1 LADGPIYDL
10 PNSQG
15 TPKVTRER
23 RKLAAIVALD
33 AVGYSRL
40 MERDESGTL
49 GLLTAH
55 RTERLEPALARH
67 GGRLI
72 KLLGDGALAEFAS
85 VVDALNAAI
94 EFQRAM
100 TSANLDSRDDERIA
114 FRIGIHVGDVIID
127 GDDLYGDGMN
137 VAARLEGQA
146 PPGGILISGNAR
158 DAAVN
163 RVSAEFRDLGRL
175 TLKNIDRPVQA
186 FQVIFDRKD
195 REAVDAERTESR
207 LSAPSSGA
215 ASDVSSIA
223 VRPFTVLSDEREL
236 QFLAD
241 GLGEDVIALLARVPG
256 FFVIAKASSF
266 EFRNPDIQ
274 TSAIAQQ
281 LGVRYVLGGSV
292 RALGGQIR
300 LSAQLADAASGRVL
314 WSRQFDAERSDAINL
329 QDDIA
334 RDIIVELQPA
344 LTRAEIAVIRRQRP
358 ENIGAWGFYH
368 QAGGVLAANG
378 WNARSVEDAV
388 GFLRHAL
395 ELDANFALA
404 RAQLALL
411 TALAQ
416 NTALIERSKTLHEE
430 AVAAAE
436 LAIAD
441 DSGSSEVLGYAG
453 CAIADLGDTSRG
465 AEILKQ
471 AVELDPSNAQAQVAL
486 GAALALS
493 GDLDGGIACMRHGI
507 KLSPRDRRLA
517 FWGWALGGFL
527 MRAKQPAEALEQAR
541 LAARRDPRLFLPPVL
556 ETLAHAALGQTD
568 AARISLISARRL
580 RPELTLRE
588 IEISHGRYAAKIL
601 ADLWTEASPST

>member
-1 LADGPIYDL
+1 L
-10 PNSQG
+10 
-15 TPKVTRER
+15 TRER

-33 AVGYSRL
+33 VVGYSRL
-40 MERDESGTL
+40 MERDERGTL
-49 GLLTAH
+49 ATLTEH
-55 RTERLEPALARH
+55 RTERLEPTLARH

-72 KLLGDGALAEFAS
+72 KLIGDGALVEFGS

-94 EFQRAM
+94 EFQRSM
-100 TSANLDSRDDERIA
+100 SSANLDRRDGERIV
-114 FRIGIHVGDVIID
+114 FRIGVHIGDVIID

-158 DAAVN
+158 DAVVN

-175 TLKNIDRPVQA
+175 PLKNIERPVQA
-186 FQVIFDRKD
+186 FQVMFDHEERQG
-195 REAVDAERTESR
+195 ADAERLKEDIAVS
-207 LSAPSSGA
+207 SASA

-241 GLGEDVIALLARVPG
+241 GLAEDVIALLARVPG
-256 FFVIAKASSF
+256 FFVIARASSF
-266 EFRNPDIQ
+266 EFRNPDIPI
-274 TSAIAQQ
+274 SVIAQQ
-281 LGVRYVLGGSV
+281 LSVRYVLGGSV

-300 LSAQLADAASGRVL
+300 LAVQLAETASGRVL
-314 WSRQFDAERSDAINL
+314 WSGQFDTERSSAIDL
-329 QDDIA
+329 QDEIA
-334 RDIIVELQPA
+334 RGIIVELQPA

-358 ENIGAWGFYH
+358 ENIGAWGCYH
-368 QAGGVLAANG
+368 QAGGALAANG
-378 WNARSVEDAV
+378 WNARSVQEAR
-388 GFLRHAL
+388 GFLRQAL

-411 TALAQ
+411 MALAQ
-416 NTALIERSKTLHEE
+416 NTALIEPSKSLHEE

-441 DSGSSEVLGYAG
+441 DGGSSEVLGYAG
-453 CAIADLGDTSRG
+453 CAISDLGDANRG
-465 AEILKQ
+465 AEILKE

-493 GDLDGGIACMRHGI
+493 GDLDGGIARMKQGI
-507 KLSPRDRRLA
+507 RLSPRDRRLG

-527 MRAKQPAEALEQAR
+527 MRAKRPDEALEEAK

-556 ETLAHAALGQTD
+556 ETLAHVALGQID
-568 AARISLISARRL
+568 AAKISLISARRL

-588 IEISHGRYAAKIL
+588 IEISHGRRAVKAL
-601 ADLWTEASPST
+601 ADLWTEAPLA

>member
-1 LADGPIYDL
+1 M
-10 PNSQG
+10 
-15 TPKVTRER
+15 TRER

-33 AVGYSRL
+33 VVGYSRL
-40 MERDESGTL
+40 MERDERGTL
-49 GLLTAH
+49 ATLTEH
-55 RTERLEPALARH
+55 RTERLEPTLARH

-72 KLLGDGALAEFAS
+72 KLIGDGALVEFGS

-94 EFQRAM
+94 EFQRSM
-100 TSANLDSRDDERIA
+100 TSANLDRRDDERIV
-114 FRIGIHVGDVIID
+114 FRIGVHVGDVIVD

-137 VAARLEGQA
+137 VAARLEGHA
-146 PPGGILISGNAR
+146 PPGGILISGNAK
-158 DAAVN
+158 DAVVN
-163 RVSAEFRDLGRL
+163 RVSAEYRDLGRL
-175 TLKNIDRPVQA
+175 PLKNIERPVQA
-186 FQVIFDRKD
+186 FQVMFDHEERQG
-195 REAVDAERTESR
+195 ADAERLKTGIV
-207 LSAPSSGA
+207 PSSDA
-215 ASDVSSIA
+215 ASDLSSIA
-223 VRPFTVLSDEREL
+223 VRPFTVLSDDREL

-241 GLGEDVIALLARVPG
+241 GLAEDVIALLARVPG

-266 EFRNPDIQ
+266 EFRNPDIPI
-274 TSAIAQQ
+274 SVIAQQ

-300 LSAQLADAASGRVL
+300 LAAQLAETASGRVL
-314 WSRQFDAERSDAINL
+314 WSGQFDTERSSAIDL
-329 QDDIA
+329 QDEIA
-334 RDIIVELQPA
+334 RGIIVELQPA

-368 QAGGVLAANG
+368 QAGGALAANG
-378 WNARSVEDAV
+378 WNARSVEEAR

-411 TALAQ
+411 MALAQ
-416 NTALIERSKTLHEE
+416 NTALIEPSNSLRDE

-441 DSGSSEVLGYAG
+441 DGGSSEVLGYAG
-453 CAIADLGDTSRG
+453 CAISDLGDTNRG

-493 GDLDGGIACMRHGI
+493 GDLDSGIARMKQGI

-527 MRAKQPAEALEQAR
+527 MRAKRPAEALEEAK

-556 ETLAHAALGQTD
+556 ETLAHIALGQTD
-568 AARISLISARRL
+568 AAKISLVSARRL

-588 IEISHGRYAAKIL
+588 IEISHGRRAVKAL
-601 ADLWTEASPST
+601 ADLWTEAPLA

>member
-1 LADGPIYDL
+1 L
-10 PNSQG
+10 
-15 TPKVTRER
+15 TRER

-33 AVGYSRL
+33 VVGYSRL

-49 GLLTAH
+49 ATLTEH
-55 RTERLEPALARH
+55 RSERLEPTLARH

-72 KLLGDGALAEFAS
+72 KLIGDGALVEFGS

-94 EFQRAM
+94 EFQRSM
-100 TSANLDSRDDERIA
+100 TSTNLDRRDDERIV
-114 FRIGIHVGDVIID
+114 FRIGIHIGDVIID

-158 DAAVN
+158 DAVVN

-175 TLKNIDRPVQA
+175 PLKNIERPVQA
-186 FQVIFDRKD
+186 FQVMFNHEERQG
-195 REAVDAERTESR
+195 ADAERLKEDI
-207 LSAPSSGA
+207 AVSSSST

-223 VRPFTVLSDEREL
+223 VRPFTVLSDDREL

-241 GLGEDVIALLARVPG
+241 GLAEDIIALLARVPG

-266 EFRNPDIQ
+266 EFRNPDIPI
-274 TSAIAQQ
+274 SVIAQQ
-281 LGVRYVLGGSV
+281 LSVRYVLGGSV

-300 LSAQLADAASGRVL
+300 LAVQLAETVSGRVL
-314 WSRQFDAERSDAINL
+314 WSGQFDTERSSANDL
-329 QDDIA
+329 QDEIA
-334 RDIIVELQPA
+334 RGIIVELQPA

-358 ENIGAWGFYH
+358 ENIGAWGCYH
-368 QAGGVLAANG
+368 QAGGALAANG
-378 WNARSVEDAV
+378 WNARSVQEAR
-388 GFLRHAL
+388 GFLRQAL

-411 TALAQ
+411 MALAQ
-416 NTALIERSKTLHEE
+416 NTALIEPSKSLHEE

-441 DSGSSEVLGYAG
+441 DGGSSEVLGYAG
-453 CAIADLGDTSRG
+453 CAISDLGDANRG
-465 AEILKQ
+465 AEILKE

-493 GDLDGGIACMRHGI
+493 GDLDGGIARMKQGI
-507 KLSPRDRRLA
+507 RLSPRDRRLG

-527 MRAKQPAEALEQAR
+527 MRAKRPDEALEEAK

-556 ETLAHAALGQTD
+556 ETLAHVALGQID
-568 AARISLISARRL
+568 AAKISLISARRL

-588 IEISHGRYAAKIL
+588 IEISHGRRAVKAL
-601 ADLWTEASPST
+601 ADLWTEAPLA

>member
-1 LADGPIYDL
+1 
-10 PNSQG
+10 
-15 TPKVTRER
+15 
-23 RKLAAIVALD
+23 
-33 AVGYSRL
+33 
-40 MERDESGTL
+40 MERDERGTL
-49 GLLTAH
+49 ATLTEH
-55 RTERLEPALARH
+55 RTERLEPTLARH

-72 KLLGDGALAEFAS
+72 KLIGDGALVEFGS

-94 EFQRAM
+94 EFQRSM
-100 TSANLDSRDDERIA
+100 ISANLDRRDDERIV
-114 FRIGIHVGDVIID
+114 FRIGVHVGDVIVD

-137 VAARLEGQA
+137 VAARLEGHA
-146 PPGGILISGNAR
+146 PPGGILISGNAK
-158 DAAVN
+158 DAVVN

-175 TLKNIDRPVQA
+175 PLKNIERPVQA
-186 FQVIFDRKD
+186 FQVMFDHEERQG
-195 REAVDAERTESR
+195 ADAERLKTGIV
-207 LSAPSSGA
+207 PSSDA

-223 VRPFTVLSDEREL
+223 VRPFTVLSDDREL

-241 GLGEDVIALLARVPG
+241 GLAEDVIALLARVPG

-266 EFRNPDIQ
+266 EFRNPDIPI
-274 TSAIAQQ
+274 SVIAQQ

-300 LSAQLADAASGRVL
+300 LAAQLAETASGRLL
-314 WSRQFDAERSDAINL
+314 WSGQFDTERSSAIDL
-329 QDDIA
+329 QDEIA
-334 RDIIVELQPA
+334 RGIIVELQPA

-378 WNARSVEDAV
+378 WNARSVEEAR

-411 TALAQ
+411 MALAQ
-416 NTALIERSKTLHEE
+416 NTALIEPSNSLRDE

-441 DSGSSEVLGYAG
+441 DGGSSEVLGYAG
-453 CAIADLGDTSRG
+453 CAISDLGDTNRG

-493 GDLDGGIACMRHGI
+493 GDLDSGIARLKQGI

-527 MRAKQPAEALEQAR
+527 MRAKRPAEALEEAK

-556 ETLAHAALGQTD
+556 ETLAHIALGQTD
-568 AARISLISARRL
+568 AAKISLVSARRL

-588 IEISHGRYAAKIL
+588 IEISHGRRAVKAL
-601 ADLWTEASPST
+601 ADLWTEAPLA

>member
-1 LADGPIYDL
+1 M
-10 PNSQG
+10 
-15 TPKVTRER
+15 TRER

-33 AVGYSRL
+33 VVGYSRL
-40 MERDESGTL
+40 MERDERGTL
-49 GLLTAH
+49 ATLTEH
-55 RTERLEPALARH
+55 RTERLEPTLARH

-72 KLLGDGALAEFAS
+72 KLIGDGALVEFGS

-94 EFQRAM
+94 EFQRSM
-100 TSANLDSRDDERIA
+100 TSANLDRRDDERIV
-114 FRIGIHVGDVIID
+114 FRIGVHVGDVIVD

-137 VAARLEGQA
+137 VAARLEGHA
-146 PPGGILISGNAR
+146 PPGGILISGNAK
-158 DAAVN
+158 DAVVN

-175 TLKNIDRPVQA
+175 PLKNIERPVQA
-186 FQVIFDRKD
+186 FQVMFDHEERQG
-195 REAVDAERTESR
+195 ADAERLKTGIV
-207 LSAPSSGA
+207 PSSDA
-215 ASDVSSIA
+215 ASDLSSIA
-223 VRPFTVLSDEREL
+223 VRPFTVLSDDREL

-241 GLGEDVIALLARVPG
+241 GLAEDVIALLARVPG

-266 EFRNPDIQ
+266 EFRNPDIPI
-274 TSAIAQQ
+274 SVIAQQ

-300 LSAQLADAASGRVL
+300 LAAQLAETASGRVL
-314 WSRQFDAERSDAINL
+314 WSGQFDTERSSAIDL
-329 QDDIA
+329 QDEIA
-334 RDIIVELQPA
+334 RGIIVELQPA

-368 QAGGVLAANG
+368 QAGGALAANG
-378 WNARSVEDAV
+378 WNARSVEEAR

-411 TALAQ
+411 MALAQ
-416 NTALIERSKTLHEE
+416 NTALIEPSNSLRDE

-441 DSGSSEVLGYAG
+441 DGGSSEVLGCAG
-453 CAIADLGDTSRG
+453 CAISDLGDTNRG

-493 GDLDGGIACMRHGI
+493 GDLDSGIARMKQGI

-527 MRAKQPAEALEQAR
+527 MRAKRPAEALEEAK

-556 ETLAHAALGQTD
+556 ETLAHIALGQTD
-568 AARISLISARRL
+568 AAKISLVSARRL

-588 IEISHGRYAAKIL
+588 IEISHGRRAVKAL
-601 ADLWTEASPST
+601 ADLWTEAPLA

>member
-1 LADGPIYDL
+1 M
-10 PNSQG
+10 
-15 TPKVTRER
+15 TRER

-40 MERDESGTL
+40 MERDESRTL
-49 GLLTAH
+49 AMLTEH
-55 RTERLEPALARH
+55 RIERLEPALAHH
-67 GGRLI
+67 GGQLI
-72 KLLGDGALAEFAS
+72 KLIGDGALLEFAS

-100 TSANLDSRDDERIA
+100 SRANLDRPDDERIA

-137 VAARLEGQA
+137 IAARLEGQA
-146 PPGGILISGNAR
+146 PPGGIVISGNAR
-158 DAAVN
+158 DAVVN
-163 RVSAEFRDLGRL
+163 RVSAEFRDLGNL
-175 TLKNIDRPVQA
+175 TLKNIERPVQA
-186 FQVIFDRKD
+186 FQVVFDREQ
-195 REAVDAERTESR
+195 RQGGDAERSKQR
-207 LSAPSSGA
+207 VLASSSGD
-215 ASDVSSIA
+215 ASDMSSIA

-241 GLGEDVIALLARVPG
+241 GLAEDVIALLARVPG

-266 EFRNPDIQ
+266 EFRNPDIP
-274 TSAIAQQ
+274 TSVIAQQ

-300 LSAQLADAASGRVL
+300 LAAQLAEAVSGRVL
-314 WSRQFDAERSDAINL
+314 WSGQFDTERSSAIDL
-329 QDDIA
+329 QDEIT
-334 RDIIVELQPA
+334 RGIIVELQPA

-368 QAGGVLAANG
+368 QAGGALAANG
-378 WNARSVEDAV
+378 WNARSVEEAR
-388 GFLRHAL
+388 GYLQHAL

-411 TALAQ
+411 MALAQ
-416 NTALIERSKTLHEE
+416 NTALIETSRSLHEE

-441 DSGSSEVLGYAG
+441 DGGSSEVLGYAG
-453 CAIADLGDTSRG
+453 CAISDLGNTSRG

-471 AVELDPSNAQAQVAL
+471 AVELDPSNAQAQVAI

-493 GDLDGGIACMRHGI
+493 GDLDGGIARMRQGI

-527 MRAKQPAEALEQAR
+527 LRAKRPAEALEEAK

-556 ETLAHAALGQTD
+556 ETLAHVALGQID
-568 AARISLISARRL
+568 AAKISLISARRL

-588 IEISHGRYAAKIL
+588 IEISHGRRAVKVL
-601 ADLWTEASPST
+601 AGLWT

>member
-1 LADGPIYDL
+1 M
-10 PNSQG
+10 
-15 TPKVTRER
+15 TRER

-33 AVGYSRL
+33 VVGYSRL
-40 MERDESGTL
+40 MERDERGTL
-49 GLLTAH
+49 ATLTEH
-55 RTERLEPALARH
+55 RTERLEPTLARH

-72 KLLGDGALAEFAS
+72 KLIGDGALVEFGS

-94 EFQRAM
+94 EFQRSM
-100 TSANLDSRDDERIA
+100 TSANLDRRDDERIV
-114 FRIGIHVGDVIID
+114 FRIGVHVGDVIID

-158 DAAVN
+158 DAVVN

-175 TLKNIDRPVQA
+175 PLKNIERPVQA
-186 FQVIFDRKD
+186 FQVMFNHEERQG
-195 REAVDAERTESR
+195 ADAERLKEDI
-207 LSAPSSGA
+207 AVSSSSA

-223 VRPFTVLSDEREL
+223 VRPFTVLSDDREL

-241 GLGEDVIALLARVPG
+241 GLAEDIIALLARVPG

-266 EFRNPDIQ
+266 EFRNPDIPI
-274 TSAIAQQ
+274 SVIAQQ
-281 LGVRYVLGGSV
+281 LSVRYVLGGSV

-300 LSAQLADAASGRVL
+300 LAVQLAETVSGRVL
-314 WSRQFDAERSDAINL
+314 WSGQFDTERSSAIDL
-329 QDDIA
+329 QDEIA
-334 RDIIVELQPA
+334 RGIIVELQPA

-358 ENIGAWGFYH
+358 ENIGAWGCYH
-368 QAGGVLAANG
+368 QAGGALAANG
-378 WNARSVEDAV
+378 WNARSVQEAR
-388 GFLRHAL
+388 GFLRQAL

-411 TALAQ
+411 MALAQ
-416 NTALIERSKTLHEE
+416 NTALIEPSKSLHEE

-441 DSGSSEVLGYAG
+441 DGGSSEVLGYAG
-453 CAIADLGDTSRG
+453 CAISDLGDANRG
-465 AEILKQ
+465 AEILKE

-493 GDLDGGIACMRHGI
+493 GDLDGGIARMKQGI
-507 KLSPRDRRLA
+507 RLSPRDRRLG

-527 MRAKQPAEALEQAR
+527 MRAKRPDEALEEAK

-556 ETLAHAALGQTD
+556 ETLAHVALGQID
-568 AARISLISARRL
+568 AAKISLISARRL

-588 IEISHGRYAAKIL
+588 IEISHGRRAVKAL
-601 ADLWTEASPST
+601 ADLWTEAPLA

>member
-1 LADGPIYDL
+1 L
-10 PNSQG
+10 
-15 TPKVTRER
+15 TRER

-33 AVGYSRL
+33 VVGYSRL
-40 MERDESGTL
+40 MERDEGGTL
-49 GLLTAH
+49 ATLTEH
-55 RTERLEPALARH
+55 RTERLEPTLARH

-72 KLLGDGALAEFAS
+72 KLIGDGALVEFGS

-94 EFQRAM
+94 EFQRSM
-100 TSANLDSRDDERIA
+100 TSANLDRRDDERIV
-114 FRIGIHVGDVIID
+114 FRIGVHVGDVIID
-127 GDDLYGDGMN
+127 DDDLYGDGMN
-137 VAARLEGQA
+137 VAARLEGHA
-146 PPGGILISGNAR
+146 PPGGIFISGNAR
-158 DAAVN
+158 DAVVN
-163 RVSAEFRDLGRL
+163 QVSAEFRDLGRL
-175 TLKNIDRPVQA
+175 QLKNIERPVQA
-186 FQVIFDRKD
+186 FQVMFDHDERQG
-195 REAVDAERTESR
+195 ADAERLKTGI
-207 LSAPSSGA
+207 AVPPSGA

-223 VRPFTVLSDEREL
+223 VRPFTVLSDDREL

-241 GLGEDVIALLARVPG
+241 GLAEDVIALLARVPG

-266 EFRNPDIQ
+266 EFRNPDIPI
-274 TSAIAQQ
+274 SVIAQQ

-300 LSAQLADAASGRVL
+300 LAAQLAETASGRVL
-314 WSRQFDAERSDAINL
+314 WSGQFDTERNSAIDL
-329 QDDIA
+329 QDEIA
-334 RDIIVELQPA
+334 RGIIVELQPA

-368 QAGGVLAANG
+368 QAGGALAANG
-378 WNARSVEDAV
+378 WNARSVEEAR
-388 GFLRHAL
+388 GFLRQAL

-411 TALAQ
+411 MALAQ
-416 NTALIERSKTLHEE
+416 NTALIEPSKSLHEE

-441 DSGSSEVLGYAG
+441 DGGSSEVLGYAG
-453 CAIADLGDTSRG
+453 CAISDLGDANRG

-486 GAALALS
+486 GAALAMS
-493 GDLDGGIACMRHGI
+493 GDMDRGIARMKQGI
-507 KLSPRDRRLA
+507 KLSPRDRRLG

-527 MRAKQPAEALEQAR
+527 MRAKRPAEALEEAK

-556 ETLAHAALGQTD
+556 ETLAHVALGQID
-568 AARISLISARRL
+568 AAKISLISARRL

-588 IEISHGRYAAKIL
+588 IEISHGRRAGKAL
-601 ADLWTEASPST
+601 ADLWTEAPLA

>member
-1 LADGPIYDL
+1 M
-10 PNSQG
+10 
-15 TPKVTRER
+15 TRER

-33 AVGYSRL
+33 VVGYSRL
-40 MERDESGTL
+40 MERDERGTL
-49 GLLTAH
+49 ATLTEH
-55 RTERLEPALARH
+55 RTERLEPTLARH

-72 KLLGDGALAEFAS
+72 KLIGDGALVEFGS

-94 EFQRAM
+94 EFQRSM
-100 TSANLDSRDDERIA
+100 TSANLDRRDDERIV
-114 FRIGIHVGDVIID
+114 FRIGVHVGDVIID

-158 DAAVN
+158 DAVVN

-175 TLKNIDRPVQA
+175 PLKNIERPVQA
-186 FQVIFDRKD
+186 FQVMFDHEERQG
-195 REAVDAERTESR
+195 ADAERLKEDIAVS
-207 LSAPSSGA
+207 SASA
-215 ASDVSSIA
+215 ALDVSSIA

-241 GLGEDVIALLARVPG
+241 GLAEDVIALLARVPG

-266 EFRNPDIQ
+266 EFRNPDIPI
-274 TSAIAQQ
+274 SVIAQQ
-281 LGVRYVLGGSV
+281 LSVRYVLGGSV

-300 LSAQLADAASGRVL
+300 LAVQLAETASGRVL
-314 WSRQFDAERSDAINL
+314 WSGQFDTERSSAVDL
-329 QDDIA
+329 QYEIA
-334 RDIIVELQPA
+334 RGIIVELQPA

-358 ENIGAWGFYH
+358 ENIGAWGCYH
-368 QAGGVLAANG
+368 QAGGALAANG
-378 WNARSVEDAV
+378 WNARSVQEAR
-388 GFLRHAL
+388 GFLRQAL

-411 TALAQ
+411 MALAQ
-416 NTALIERSKTLHEE
+416 NTALIEPSKSLHEE

-441 DSGSSEVLGYAG
+441 DGGSSEVLGYAG
-453 CAIADLGDTSRG
+453 CAISDLGDANRG
-465 AEILKQ
+465 AEILKE

-493 GDLDGGIACMRHGI
+493 GDLDGGIARMKQGI
-507 KLSPRDRRLA
+507 RLSPRDRRLG

-527 MRAKQPAEALEQAR
+527 MRAKRPDEALEEAK

-556 ETLAHAALGQTD
+556 ETLAHVALGQID
-568 AARISLISARRL
+568 AAKISLISARRL

-588 IEISHGRYAAKIL
+588 IEISHGRRAVKAL
-601 ADLWTEASPST
+601 ADLWTEAPLA

>member
-1 LADGPIYDL
+1 M
-10 PNSQG
+10 
-15 TPKVTRER
+15 TRER

-33 AVGYSRL
+33 VVGYSRL
-40 MERDESGTL
+40 MERDERGTL
-49 GLLTAH
+49 ATLTEH
-55 RTERLEPALARH
+55 RTERLEPTLARH

-72 KLLGDGALAEFAS
+72 KLIGDGALVEFGS

-94 EFQRAM
+94 EFQRSM
-100 TSANLDSRDDERIA
+100 TSANLDRRDDERIV
-114 FRIGIHVGDVIID
+114 FRIGVHVGDVIVD

-137 VAARLEGQA
+137 VAARLEGHA
-146 PPGGILISGNAR
+146 PPGGILISGNAK
-158 DAAVN
+158 DAVVN

-175 TLKNIDRPVQA
+175 PLKNIERPVQA
-186 FQVIFDRKD
+186 FQVMFDHEERQG
-195 REAVDAERTESR
+195 ADAERLKTGIV
-207 LSAPSSGA
+207 PSSDA

-223 VRPFTVLSDEREL
+223 VRPFTVLSDDREL

-241 GLGEDVIALLARVPG
+241 GLAEDVIALLARVPG

-266 EFRNPDIQ
+266 EFRNPDIPI
-274 TSAIAQQ
+274 SVIAQQ

-300 LSAQLADAASGRVL
+300 LAAQLAETASGRLL
-314 WSRQFDAERSDAINL
+314 WSGQFDTERSSAIDL
-329 QDDIA
+329 QDEIA
-334 RDIIVELQPA
+334 RGIIVELQPA

-368 QAGGVLAANG
+368 QAGGALAANG
-378 WNARSVEDAV
+378 WNARSVEEAR

-411 TALAQ
+411 MALAQ
-416 NTALIERSKTLHEE
+416 NTALIEPSNSLRDE

-441 DSGSSEVLGYAG
+441 DGGSSEVLGYAG
-453 CAIADLGDTSRG
+453 CAISDLGDTNRG

-493 GDLDGGIACMRHGI
+493 GDLDSGIARMKQGI

-527 MRAKQPAEALEQAR
+527 MRAKRPAEALEEAK

-556 ETLAHAALGQTD
+556 ETLAHIALGQTD
-568 AARISLISARRL
+568 AAKISLVSARRL

-588 IEISHGRYAAKIL
+588 IEISHGRRAVKAL
-601 ADLWTEASPST
+601 ADLWTEAPLA

>member
-1 LADGPIYDL
+1 
-10 PNSQG
+10 
-15 TPKVTRER
+15 
-23 RKLAAIVALD
+23 
-33 AVGYSRL
+33 
-40 MERDESGTL
+40 MERDERGTL
-49 GLLTAH
+49 ATLTEH
-55 RTERLEPALARH
+55 RTERLEPTLARH

-72 KLLGDGALAEFAS
+72 KLIGDGALVEFGS

-94 EFQRAM
+94 EFQRSM
-100 TSANLDSRDDERIA
+100 ISANLDRRDDERIV
-114 FRIGIHVGDVIID
+114 FRIGVHVGDVIVD

-137 VAARLEGQA
+137 VAARLEGHA
-146 PPGGILISGNAR
+146 PPGGILISGNAK
-158 DAAVN
+158 DAVVN

-175 TLKNIDRPVQA
+175 PLKNIERPVQA
-186 FQVIFDRKD
+186 FQVMFDHEERQG
-195 REAVDAERTESR
+195 ADAERLKTGIV
-207 LSAPSSGA
+207 PSSDA
-215 ASDVSSIA
+215 ASDLSSIA
-223 VRPFTVLSDEREL
+223 VRPFTVLSDDREL

-241 GLGEDVIALLARVPG
+241 GLAEDVIALLARVPG

-266 EFRNPDIQ
+266 EFRNPDIPI
-274 TSAIAQQ
+274 SVIAQQ

-300 LSAQLADAASGRVL
+300 LAAQLAETASGRVL
-314 WSRQFDAERSDAINL
+314 WSGQFDTERSSAIDL
-329 QDDIA
+329 QDEIA
-334 RDIIVELQPA
+334 RGIIVELQPA

-368 QAGGVLAANG
+368 QAGGALAANG
-378 WNARSVEDAV
+378 WNARSVEEAR

-411 TALAQ
+411 MALAQ
-416 NTALIERSKTLHEE
+416 NTALIEPSNSLRDE

-441 DSGSSEVLGYAG
+441 DGGSSEVLGYAG
-453 CAIADLGDTSRG
+453 CAISDLGDTNRG

-493 GDLDGGIACMRHGI
+493 GDLDSGIARMKQGI

-527 MRAKQPAEALEQAR
+527 MRAKRPAEALEEAK

-556 ETLAHAALGQTD
+556 ETLAHIALGQTD
-568 AARISLISARRL
+568 AAKISLVSARRL

-588 IEISHGRYAAKIL
+588 IEISHGRRAVKAL
-601 ADLWTEASPST
+601 ADLWTEAPLA

>member
-1 LADGPIYDL
+1 L
-10 PNSQG
+10 
-15 TPKVTRER
+15 TRER

-40 MERDESGTL
+40 MERDESRTL
-49 GLLTAH
+49 AMLTEH
-55 RTERLEPALARH
+55 RIERLEPTLAHH

-72 KLLGDGALAEFAS
+72 KLIGDGALVEFAS

-100 TSANLDSRDDERIA
+100 SWANLDRPDERIA

-137 VAARLEGQA
+137 IAARLEGQA
-146 PPGGILISGNAR
+146 PPGGIVVSGNAR
-158 DAAVN
+158 DAVVN
-163 RVSAEFRDLGRL
+163 RVSAEFRDLGSL
-175 TLKNIDRPVQA
+175 KLKNIERPVQA
-186 FQVIFDRKD
+186 FQVVFDREQ
-195 REAVDAERTESR
+195 RQGGDAERSKQR
-207 LSAPSSGA
+207 DV
-215 ASDVSSIA
+215 SDVSSIA

-241 GLGEDVIALLARVPG
+241 GLAEDVIALLARVPG

-266 EFRNPDIQ
+266 EFRNPDIP
-274 TSAIAQQ
+274 TSVIAQQ

-292 RALGGQIR
+292 RAIGGQIR
-300 LSAQLADAASGRVL
+300 LAVQLAEAVSGRVL
-314 WSRQFDAERSDAINL
+314 WSRQFDTERSSAIDL
-329 QDDIA
+329 QDEIT
-334 RDIIVELQPA
+334 RGIIVELQPA
-344 LTRAEIAVIRRQRP
+344 LTRAEIAVIRRQRL

-368 QAGGVLAANG
+368 QAGGALAANG
-378 WNARSVEDAV
+378 WNARSVEEAR
-388 GFLRHAL
+388 GCLQHAL
-395 ELDANFALA
+395 VLDANFALA

-411 TALAQ
+411 MALAQ
-416 NTALIERSKTLHEE
+416 STALIEPSKSLHEE

-441 DSGSSEVLGYAG
+441 DGGSSEVLGYAG
-453 CAIADLGDTSRG
+453 CAISDLGDTSRG

-471 AVELDPSNAQAQVAL
+471 AVELDPSNAQAQVAI

-493 GDLDGGIACMRHGI
+493 GDLDGGIARMRQGI

-527 MRAKQPAEALEQAR
+527 LRAKRPAEALEEAK

-556 ETLAHAALGQTD
+556 ETLAHVALGQID
-568 AARISLISARRL
+568 AAKISLISARRL

-588 IEISHGRYAAKIL
+588 IEISHGRRAVKVL
-601 ADLWTEASPST
+601 ADLWTEAS

>member
-1 LADGPIYDL
+1 
-10 PNSQG
+10 
-15 TPKVTRER
+15 
-23 RKLAAIVALD
+23 
-33 AVGYSRL
+33 
-40 MERDESGTL
+40 MERDEGGTL
-49 GLLTAH
+49 ATLTEH
-55 RTERLEPALARH
+55 RTERLEPTLARH

-72 KLLGDGALAEFAS
+72 KLIGDGALVEFGS

-94 EFQRAM
+94 EFQRSM
-100 TSANLDSRDDERIA
+100 TSANLDRRDDERIV
-114 FRIGIHVGDVIID
+114 FRIGVHVGDVIID

-137 VAARLEGQA
+137 VAARLEGHA
-146 PPGGILISGNAR
+146 PPGGILISGNAK
-158 DAAVN
+158 DAVVN
-163 RVSAEFRDLGRL
+163 RVFAEFRDLGRL
-175 TLKNIDRPVQA
+175 PLKNIERPVQA
-186 FQVIFDRKD
+186 FEVLFDHEERQG
-195 REAVDAERTESR
+195 ADAERLKTGIAV
-207 LSAPSSGA
+207 LSSGA

-223 VRPFTVLSDEREL
+223 VRPFTVLSDDREL

-241 GLGEDVIALLARVPG
+241 GLAEDVIALLARVPG

-266 EFRNPDIQ
+266 EFRNPDIPI
-274 TSAIAQQ
+274 SVIAQQ
-281 LGVRYVLGGSV
+281 LGVCYVLGGSV

-300 LSAQLADAASGRVL
+300 LAAQLAETASGRVL
-314 WSRQFDAERSDAINL
+314 WSRQFDTERSSAIDL
-329 QDDIA
+329 QDEIA
-334 RDIIVELQPA
+334 RGIIVELQPA
-344 LTRAEIAVIRRQRP
+344 LTKAEIAVIRRRRP

-368 QAGGVLAANG
+368 QAGGALAANG
-378 WNARSVEDAV
+378 WNARSVEEAR

-411 TALAQ
+411 MALAQ
-416 NTALIERSKTLHEE
+416 NTALIEPSKSLHEE

-441 DSGSSEVLGYAG
+441 DGGSSEVLGYAG
-453 CAIADLGDTSRG
+453 CAISDLGDTNRG

-493 GDLDGGIACMRHGI
+493 GDLDGGIARMKQGI

-527 MRAKQPAEALEQAR
+527 MRAKRAAEALEEAK

-556 ETLAHAALGQTD
+556 ETLAHIALGQAD
-568 AARISLISARRL
+568 AAKISLVSARRL

-588 IEISHGRYAAKIL
+588 IEISHGRRAVKAL
-601 ADLWTEASPST
+601 ADLWTEAPLA